1 MVNNINNY
9 DKIFFVF
16 WNVFQQYPY
25 PEKDLANMKFLISTI
40 ALMLASLSAF
50 AACPPGPGMTP
61 MQDGYCMYPPQP
73 AAPVCPQ
80 GTFLHPNAG
89 CILIVTLPQNLAPNP
104 NFCPQMMNSN
114 NQPMQSMGTVPN
126 LPPMPPVQGML
137 LCKYPQMSPL
147 PTCAFGGY
155 QIAQNSPCIVPKQ

>member
-61 MQDGYCMYPPQP
+61 MQDGYCVYPPQP

-80 GTFLHPNAG
+80 GTFLG
-89 CILIVTLPQNLAPNP
+89 SDTRCTLIITMPQNFPPNP
-104 NFCPQMMNSN
+104 SFCPVLMNSN
-114 NQPMQSMGTVPN
+114 NQPMPAMGMT
-126 LPPMPPVQGML
+126 PPIPPTPPVPGMV
-137 LCKYPQMSPL
+137 LCRYPAMPPL
-147 PTCAFGGY
+147 PTCNFGGY
-155 QIAQNSPCIVPKQ
+155 QIAQGGPCIVPKQ